1 MNRIILI
8 IAAIVEL
15 WLVLLVSSTSL
26 ALAGSPTY
34 ALNVTPEVNGTITS
48 NPSGINYGSLC
59 SASFPSGTSVIRTV
73 SSAAGYVFSG
83 WGGACSGTASS
94 TCIVEM
100 NQVENVNAN
109 FVRHKRS
116 SWKVILPE
124 LTRPVLDVVG
134 ITQAAAVT
142 ALTGAN
148 LTIGTVTQQCSN
160 TVANGLVI
168 SQNPAAG
175 TSAPVGSAVALVVSS
190 GKCPVNNKN
199 NQTISFFIYPNK
211 LTIGTTGTI
220 STTTTSFLPATLSS
234 ATPSVCTISDTV
246 VTAVASGTC
255 TILANQAG
263 NAYYNAAPQVSQNI
277 AANNKDNQAISFNS
291 YPSKLIIGT
300 TSIIF
305 VSASSSL
312 PVALSSATPTVCTIS
327 GTVVTAV
334 TSGTC
339 TILANQAGNAHYN
352 AAPEVSQNITIAN
365 QSIGVINFNP
375 VKLAVDATS
384 TASATATSNLPVS
397 FSSSTPSV
405 CTIGGV
411 NGSVITGVRAGI
423 CTIVADQSGN
433 TKTPAAPQVSQ
444 NIIVGL
450 FKNNKPLDGGYHSSA
465 TRTDSF
471 AVKED
476 THGMYVTLSLC
487 SQSASNYFKNGVNLH
502 LLKDGNEIARK
513 SESYDSQ
520 SNYGPIPCFDH
531 ILEFPAIWLKANDN
545 ITLETTVSSGDYKN
559 YLTEETV
566 YAGVQAGINQ
576 IKSCQNGATL
586 PFSGGILANNQRG
599 GTPIQQCI
607 FSQSDG
613 VAGWF
618 SEWKD
623 GITNVFPNYPEIICG
638 QSPWANTST
647 TPLLPMVLSDLS
659 NSSLIVDW
667 NLENYATGKFNLTLE
682 AWITSEIAPKPEE
695 RLYEVMVMPY
705 ALGMVPDGVKQV
717 VTLDVGG
724 DTFDFY
730 IGTRSDATA
739 VWTFYTFVPHS
750 SHLGTASIDF
760 GQILSWLVGHGY
772 IKPNSALADVEF
784 GNEIM
789 SGRLRTVLISY
800 TVKLNQQAVCHLP

>member
-1 MNRIILI
+1 
-8 IAAIVEL
+8 
-15 WLVLLVSSTSL
+15 
-26 ALAGSPTY
+26 
-34 ALNVTPEVNGTITS
+34 
-48 NPSGINYGSLC
+48 
-59 SASFPSGTSVIRTV
+59 
-73 SSAAGYVFSG
+73 
-83 WGGACSGTASS
+83 
-94 TCIVEM
+94 
-100 NQVENVNAN
+100 
-109 FVRHKRS
+109 
-116 SWKVILPE
+116 
-124 LTRPVLDVVG
+124 
-134 ITQAAAVT
+134 
-142 ALTGAN
+142 
-148 LTIGTVTQQCSN
+148 
-160 TVANGLVI
+160 
-168 SQNPAAG
+168 
-175 TSAPVGSAVALVVSS
+175 
-190 GKCPVNNKN
+190 
-199 NQTISFFIYPNK
+199 
-211 LTIGTTGTI
+211 
-220 STTTTSFLPATLSS
+220 
-234 ATPSVCTISDTV
+234 

-277 AANNKDNQAISFNS
+277 AVNNKDNQAISFNS